1 MTGVARL
8 VAAVTRSEPGLCPQ
22 LIIGS
27 VHMYTCTYTC
37 THVLYTLYNLFC
49 TLLSPAGPDHLRPAG
64 RGVQTFDPAR
74 MGLALV
80 THNIVVKLLSHNLI
94 AKV

>member
-1 MTGVARL
+1 MSAL
-8 VAAVTRSEPGLCPQ
+8 
-22 LIIGS
+22 
-27 VHMYTCTYTC
+27 
-37 THVLYTLYNLFC
+37 
-49 TLLSPAGPDHLRPAG
+49 
-64 RGVQTFDPAR
+64 VQTFDPAR

>member
-1 MTGVARL
+1 MTRVARL

-22 LIIGS
+22 VKTGS
-27 VHMYTCTYTC
+27 VLILICTIPYC
-37 THVLYTLYNLFC
+37 NIYPIILFC

-74 MGLALV
+74 MDLALV